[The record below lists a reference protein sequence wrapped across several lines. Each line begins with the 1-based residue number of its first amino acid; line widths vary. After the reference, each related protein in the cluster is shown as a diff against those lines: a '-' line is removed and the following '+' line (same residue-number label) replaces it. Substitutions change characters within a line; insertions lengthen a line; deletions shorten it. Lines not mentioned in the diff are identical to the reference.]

1 MKWIVTLSAAC
12 IVISSANSLAQD
24 IDAASAQ
31 LKNRKGEVVG
41 TVALRQTPEA
51 GVWMNVS
58 IDGLPPGNYAFH
70 IHETG
75 QCDADFSSAGGH
87 FAPLGRKHGV
97 LVEGGPHAGDLPNLH
112 IVAEKFNVE
121 VFARDVTLRKGERSV
136 FDDDGSAL
144 VIHRG
149 IDDYKTQPAGGA
161 GERIVCG
168 VITNKIIDGDR

>member
-1 MKWIVTLSAAC
+1 MKWIVSFSAAF
-12 IVISSANSLAQD
+12 IAMAPASLMGQEIEAG
-24 IDAASAQ
+24 SAQ
-31 LKNRKGEVVG
+31 LKNRNGEVIG
-41 TVALRQTPEA
+41 TVALRQTPDA

-58 IDGLPPGNYAFH
+58 IDGLAPGNYAFH

-75 QCDADFSSAGGH
+75 KCDGDFSSAGGH

-97 LVEGGPHAGDLPNLH
+97 LSEGGPHAGDLPNLH

-144 VIHRG
+144 IIHRG

-161 GERIVCG
+161 GERIACG
-168 VITNKIIDGDR
+168 VITNKIMNGDR